1 MLLRLYSLG
10 LVAVVAVL
18 WPVFSQAQDNLSFKG
33 VIFSDYNYLV
43 SSPDESLKGDNGFG
57 FRRYRLTTDF
67 DISDKFDGRLRI
79 EGDDGQTTDQGK
91 PAPFVK
97 DLYLRWNDAL
107 GEGHR
112 IQFGLFRPALW
123 GASEDQWGYRALEK
137 TIRDRVGIASSRDIG
152 IGVDGPINSDGSLTY
167 HLTVGNNSGGKKETN
182 KYKRVYGT
190 VTYEVN
196 DDLEVSAGSDYYT
209 FDGGSTLNWSAF
221 AGYSMERARI
231 GAEGFYSA
239 RSFDD
244 DDDEDTRFGF
254 SLYANTDISGDYRLV
269 LRYDR
274 SERDNLGA
282 DSYSDWF
289 VVGFAY
295 LADKNVQIIPNVVY
309 EKHDAD
315 DNAELMARL
324 TLWAKF

>member
-1 MLLRLYSLG
+1 MHRTLSALG
-10 LVAVVAVL
+10 LMVVAGLL
-18 WPVFSQAQDNLSFKG
+18 WPASALAQDHISFQG
-33 VIFSDYNYLV
+33 VIFSDYNYV
-43 SSPDESLKGDNGFG
+43 ISSPDEDREGENGFG

-67 DISDKFDGRLRI
+67 DLSDTFSGRLRL

-123 GASEDQWGYRALEK
+123 GASEDQWGYRSLEK
-137 TIRDRVGIASSRDIG
+137 TIRNRVGIASSRDIG
-152 IGVDGPINSDGSLTY
+152 IGFDGPINGSGTLTY
-167 HLTVGNNSGGKKETN
+167 HITAGNNSGGKKETD
-182 KYKRVYGT
+182 KFKRIYSAFSYDVNERVK
-190 VTYEVN
+190 VT
-196 DDLEVSAGSDYYT
+196 GGPDYYA
-209 FDGGSTLNWSAF
+209 FDGGSVLTWSAF
-221 AGYSMERARI
+221 AGYTMDKTRLGI
-231 GAEGFYSA
+231 EGFLST

-244 DDDEDTRFGF
+244 EDDNDTRIGV
-254 SLYANTDISGDYRLV
+254 SAYANTDISENYRLIV
-269 LRYDR
+269 RYDR
-274 SERDNLGA
+274 FDRDNMGA
-282 DSYSDWF
+282 ESYSDWF

-295 LADKNVQIIPNVVY
+295 LAEKNVEIIPNIVY
-309 EKHDAD
+309 EKQDAD

>member
-1 MLLRLYSLG
+1 MSRILSALG
-10 LVAVVAVL
+10 LVAVLGLL
-18 WPVFSQAQDNLSFKG
+18 WPAFSHAQDNISFKG

-43 SSPDESLKGDNGFG
+43 SSPDEALEGENSFG

-137 TIRDRVGIASSRDIG
+137 TIRDRAGIASSRDIG
-152 IGVDGPINSDGSLTY
+152 IGVDGPINSDGTLKY

-190 VTYEVN
+190 LTYEVN
-196 DDLEVSAGSDYYT
+196 DQLEVSGGSDYYT

-221 AGYSMERARI
+221 AGYTMEKTRV
-231 GAEGFYSA
+231 GVEGYLST
-239 RSFDD
+239 RTMDETDD
-244 DDDEDTRFGF
+244 DDMRFGV
-254 SLYANTDISGDYRLV
+254 SGYATTDLSDDYRLI

-274 SERDNLGA
+274 NDRDNMGA
-282 DSYSDWF
+282 ESYSDWF

-295 LADKNVQIIPNVVY
+295 LADKNVQIIPNVIY

>member
-1 MLLRLYSLG
+1 MHRLLSATG
-10 LVAVVAVL
+10 LLAAVALL
-18 WPVFSQAQDNLSFKG
+18 WPAHATAQDHLSFKG
-33 VIFSDYNYLV
+33 VIFSDYEYIV
-43 SSPDESLKGDNGFG
+43 SSPDENQEGQNGFG

-67 DISDKFDGRLRI
+67 DLSDKFDGRLRL

-97 DLYLRWNDAL
+97 DLYVRWNDAF
-107 GEGHR
+107 GDGHR
-112 IQFGLFRPALW
+112 VQFGLFRPALW
-123 GASEDQWGYRALEK
+123 GPSEDQWGYRALEK

-152 IGVDGPINSDGSLTY
+152 VGVDGPLNSDGSLSY

-190 VTYEVN
+190 LTYEAS
-196 DDLEVSAGSDYYT
+196 DRLTVSAGSDYYQ
-209 FDGGSTLNWSAF
+209 FGGGSTLNWSAF
-221 AGYSMERARI
+221 AGYSLEKTRL
-231 GAEGFYSA
+231 GLEGFLST
-239 RSFDD
+239 RSLDD
-244 DDDEDTRFGF
+244 SDDNDTRFGV
-254 SLYANTDISGDYRLV
+254 SAYATTDVSDAYRLV

-274 SERDNLGA
+274 SERDNMGA

-295 LADKNVQIIPNVVY
+295 LADKNVQIIPNIVY

-315 DNAELMARL
+315 NNAELMARL